1 MTAPTTAWAAVRRVL
16 CVRLDTL
23 GDVLMTTPALR
34 AVRERGGGCEVTLLT
49 SPSGAAIAALVP
61 VIDDVIVYDAP
72 WLKGTA
78 PRQDATSDLKMI
90 MQLRAGGFDAAIVF
104 TVFTQSALPAAQLC
118 YLADIP
124 LRLAYARENPYQLL
138 STWIADPDPAEG
150 IRHEVERQLAL
161 VGHVGCR
168 TADTALAIRV
178 PPVARC
184 RVRALLASLGLGAG
198 HPWLLIHP
206 GATAPS
212 RRYPA
217 EGFGEAARVL
227 SGELGAAVLV
237 TGDASEVALADVVC
251 RTAGARAHSL
261 AGRLDLA
268 ELAALIEAAPVL
280 ITNNTGP
287 AHLAAAVGTP
297 SVDLYALT
305 NPQHT
310 PWRVPSRVLSHDVP
324 CRNCFKSVCPVGHN
338 DCLRRIPAS
347 DVAHAVRDLLA
358 ETRALSGS
366 PPPRLSA

>member
-1 MTAPTTAWAAVRRVL
+1 MTPPTTAWAAVRRVL

-34 AVRERGGGCEVTLLT
+34 AVRERAAGCEVTLLT

-78 PRQDATSDLKMI
+78 QRRDAATDLEMI
-90 MQLRAGGFDAAIVF
+90 AHLRDRGFDASIIF

-124 LRLAYARENPYQLL
+124 LRLAHARENPYQLL
-138 STWIADPDPAEG
+138 STWIPDPEPAQG
-150 IRHEVERQLAL
+150 IRHEVARQLAL
-161 VGHVGCR
+161 VEHVGCR
-168 TADTALAIRV
+168 THDTTLALRV
-178 PPVARC
+178 PPLARC
-184 RVRALLASLGLGAG
+184 RVHAMLSSLQLDAG
-198 HPWLLIHP
+198 QPWLLIHP

-217 EGFGEAARVL
+217 ERFGEAAAVL
-227 SGELGAAVLV
+227 SAELHAAVLV
-237 TGDASEVALADVVC
+237 TGDVSEVGLVDDVC
-251 RTAGARAHSL
+251 RATGDRAHSL
-261 AGRLDLA
+261 AGRLDLG

-297 SVDLYALT
+297 VVDLYALT

-310 PWRVPSRVLSHDVP
+310 PWHVPSRVLSHDVP
-324 CRNCFKSVCPVGHN
+324 CRNCFRSVCPAGHN
-338 DCLRRIPAS
+338 DCLRRIPAT
-347 DVAHAVRDLLA
+347 DVANAVRDLLA
-358 ETRALSGS
+358 ETGS
-366 PPPRLSA
+366 MPASPRDSLPA